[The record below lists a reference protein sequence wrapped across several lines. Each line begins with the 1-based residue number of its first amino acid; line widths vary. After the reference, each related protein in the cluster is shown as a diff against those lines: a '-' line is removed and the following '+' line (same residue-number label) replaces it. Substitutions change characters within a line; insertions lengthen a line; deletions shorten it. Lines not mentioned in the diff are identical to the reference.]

1 MIGEHKNDK
10 ERKEFKYNDSTVLC
24 LPCHIERGG
33 LQGNRHRHIP
43 VRKRNNNPRSCALLP
58 LTYLIT
64 DIVGEKWGKKSANR
78 IVWIGLAT
86 QLLATFII
94 MVTQYMPTVSAETQ
108 KAYDMLLGQNW
119 IFTLGSLT
127 AYLISQSLD
136 VSIFHKIRDTYI
148 KKHGSTKGGR
158 WIWNNASTLTSQ
170 LVDTAIFC
178 VIAFGVGFG
187 WLWDNPQAVVNM
199 VIGQYL
205 VKACIALLDT
215 PFFYFSQKAFCG
227 RRLL

>member
-1 MIGEHKNDK
+1 M
-10 ERKEFKYNDSTVLC
+10 LC
-24 LPCHIERGG
+24 Y
-33 LQGNRHRHIP
+33 
-43 VRKRNNNPRSCALLP
+43 P

-215 PFFYFSQKAFCG
+215 PFFYFFTK
-227 RRLL
+227 RRSAEEDCCENTN

>member
-1 MIGEHKNDK
+1 MIKSEKKLNIMTALFCACLVISNVVACKVIDTGIYL
-10 ERKEFKYNDSTVLC
+10 FGSVITIPGAVLC
-24 LPCHIERGG
+24 Y
-33 LQGNRHRHIP
+33 
-43 VRKRNNNPRSCALLP
+43 P

-78 IVWIGLAT
+78 IVWTGLAA

-127 AYLISQSLD
+127 AYLVSQSLD
-136 VSIFHKIRDTYI
+136 VSVFHKIRDAYI

-170 LVDTAIFC
+170 LVDTTIFC

-215 PFFYFSQKAFCG
+215 PFFYFFTK
-227 RRLL
+227 RRSAEEDCCENTN

>member
-1 MIGEHKNDK
+1 MIKSEKNLNIMTALFCACLVISNVVACKVIDTGIYL
-10 ERKEFKYNDSTVLC
+10 FGSVITIPGAVLC
-24 LPCHIERGG
+24 Y
-33 LQGNRHRHIP
+33 
-43 VRKRNNNPRSCALLP
+43 P

-136 VSIFHKIRDTYI
+136 VSVFHKIRDAYI
-148 KKHGSTKGGR
+148 KKHGSIIPPVPSKH
-158 WIWNNASTLTSQ
+158 TSN
-170 LVDTAIFC
+170 I
-178 VIAFGVGFG
+178 
-187 WLWDNPQAVVNM
+187 NH
-199 VIGQYL
+199 
-205 VKACIALLDT
+205 LL
-215 PFFYFSQKAFCG
+215 
-227 RRLL
+227 